1 MCPESGD
8 AAAGGFGGAGGYGGY
23 GGGAGFGNKSCYV
36 SSSTFIQ
43 NMLLLNKRALDLRWC
58 WPHFQGVPLWCFSR
72 FRWWLR
78 WPPKVLRECFFFPS
92 RAEDESDFSP

>member
-78 WPPKVLRECFFFPS
+78 WPPKVLRECFFSFA
-92 RAEDESDFSP
+92 R